1 MKVSFDSICLH
12 EMFTKLRQALRQ
24 RREEHALQR
33 RQIPDA
39 VWDLTLRRFQF
50 FQRLD
55 DVELNNL
62 RRMSSLFLDI
72 KEFHGVNGFELRNDI
87 VVAVAA
93 QACLPILKL
102 GLSHYDNFVGIVMH
116 ADSVVAPRER
126 PDDVGVVHAY
136 DEILAGEAVN
146 GGPVM
151 LSWNDIYSSA
161 GQACD
166 GPAYNVVIHEFAHVL
181 DMRDGLADGMPL
193 LPDSNAQRAWHDVF
207 EPEFEK
213 FCRWVDQGLDTA
225 IDPYGCEGP
234 EEFFAVA
241 TEAFFVT
248 PEKLKSQ
255 QPDMYRLL
263 ASYYLQDPAE

>member
-1 MKVSFDSICLH
+1 MICLY
-12 EMFTKLRQALRQ
+12 EMFAKLRQVFHQ
-24 RREEHALQR
+24 RREERALQR

-39 VWDLTLRRFQF
+39 IWNLTLRRFPF
-50 FQRLD
+50 LQRLED
-55 DVELNNL
+55 IELNSL
-62 RRMSSLFLDI
+62 RRMSSLFLDS
-72 KEFHGVNGFELRNDI
+72 KEFHGANGFELRNDI

-102 GLSHYDNFVGIVMH
+102 GLSHYDDFVGIVMH

-136 DEILAGEAVN
+136 DEILAGETVG

-151 LSWNDIYSSA
+151 LSWNDIHSSA
-161 GQACD
+161 GRACN

-193 LPDSNAQRAWHDVF
+193 LTDAKAQRAWHDVF
-207 EPEFEK
+207 EPEFEQ
-213 FCRWVDQGLDTA
+213 FCRWVDQGLNTA

>member
-1 MKVSFDSICLH
+1 
-12 EMFTKLRQALRQ
+12 MFAKLRQALQQ
-24 RREEHALQR
+24 RREERALQR
-33 RQIPDA
+33 RPIPDA
-39 VWDLTLRRFQF
+39 LWNLTLRRFPF
-50 FQRLD
+50 LQRLD
-55 DVELNNL
+55 ETELGSL
-62 RRMSSLFLDI
+62 RRMCSLFLDS
-72 KEFHGVNGFELRNDI
+72 KEFHGADGFELRNDI

-93 QACLPILKL
+93 QACLPVLKL
-102 GLSHYDNFVGIVMH
+102 GLSHYDDFVGIVMH

-136 DEILAGEAVN
+136 DEVLAGEAMS

-151 LSWNDIYSSA
+151 LSWNDIYNSA
-161 GQACD
+161 GHSGD

-193 LPDSNAQRAWHDVF
+193 LADASAQRAWRDVF
-207 EPEFEK
+207 EPEFEQ
-213 FCRWVDQGLDTA
+213 FCRWVDQGRETV

-248 PEKLKSQ
+248 PDKLKSQ
-255 QPDMYRLL
+255 QPDLYRLL
-263 ASYYLQDPAE
+263 AFYYLQDPAR